1 MQLSEMH
8 GTAKVNIDS
17 RTHENEKVCSR
28 TYLLKN
34 NLLKN
39 NNGNSWFQ
47 VYISDNENKLLPR
60 KFTKVVA
67 GVYDFSEIS
76 ETFEKRPHISVFT
89 VDFECFC
96 LLLLVN

>member
-1 MQLSEMH
+1 MQ

-34 NLLKN
+34 NN
-39 NNGNSWFQ
+39 ANSRFQ
-47 VYISDNENKLLPR
+47 VCISDNENKLLPR

-67 GVYDFSEIS
+67 GV
-76 ETFEKRPHISVFT
+76 
-89 VDFECFC
+89 
-96 LLLLVN
+96 